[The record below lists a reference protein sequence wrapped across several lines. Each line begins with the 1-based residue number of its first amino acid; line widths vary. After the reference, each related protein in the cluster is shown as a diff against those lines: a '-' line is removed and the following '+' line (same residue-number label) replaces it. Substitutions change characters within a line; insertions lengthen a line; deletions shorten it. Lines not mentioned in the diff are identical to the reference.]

1 MEDLVKFGSFDLPHR
16 LDIRAILKFDV
27 GEYLLIIA
35 GVAEIV
41 LSDSLDVFPD
51 WEAHQFAP
59 LLADNPRNTRLNPI
73 IMTLL
78 LAFFRLN
85 LLLIR
90 YIQQE

>member
-1 MEDLVKFGSFDLPHR
+1 MEDLVKFGSFDLSHR

-51 WEAHQFAP
+51 
-59 LLADNPRNTRLNPI
+59 
-73 IMTLL
+73 
-78 LAFFRLN
+78 
-85 LLLIR
+85 
-90 YIQQE
+90 